1 MRRPLFAVY
10 ARKRYS
16 TERYCSSE
24 FTDMAPYID
33 FAYVKAHA
41 DFPAILAHYGVTP
54 PGASQ
59 KSFKV
64 PCLFHDD
71 DHPSLSINLAKQV
84 FHCFG
89 CGAEGDVIEFV
100 RLAEHLEGDA
110 RRAAARVAELS
121 GSALAAREERHKKHG
136 ENAPKRPREAREG
149 TRTRKPPSPAPKA
162 ATRPPEAP
170 EAPVNPPLRF
180 RLTLEP
186 DHPYLR
192 ARGFPRDLARTYG
205 LGLASRGLL
214 AGRIAI
220 PIHSDTGELV
230 AYAGRFPGESGWPEG
245 EDKYKLPDGF
255 KKSHVLF
262 NLSRVLARGAPRHL
276 VLVEGYFAA
285 LWLDQLGYDAV
296 ALMGARISP
305 EQLGLLAQ
313 AAPERIT
320 VLLDGDAPGREAAGE
335 LVPLLTRSFFV
346 RDAALAPDEE
356 PDRLDPARLRSL
368 LAR

>member
-1 MRRPLFAVY
+1 
-10 ARKRYS
+10 
-16 TERYCSSE
+16 
-24 FTDMAPYID
+24 MAPYID

-41 DFPAILAHYGVTP
+41 DFPAILAHYGITLP
-54 PGASQ
+54 PRSQ
-59 KSFKV
+59 KSVKV

-100 RLAEHLEGDA
+100 RLAEHLEGDP

-121 GSALAAREERHKKHG
+121 GSALAAREERHKKQD
-136 ENAPKRPREAREG
+136 KRALRKPPEAREG
-149 TRTRKPPSPAPKA
+149 TDAGKPSSPASPA
-162 ATRPPEAP
+162 AERLPTAP
-170 EAPVNPPLRF
+170 QAPVNPPLRF

-192 ARGFPRDLARTYG
+192 ARGFPPDLARTYG
-205 LGLASRGLL
+205 LGFASRGLL
-214 AGRIAI
+214 AGRLAI
-220 PIHSDTGELV
+220 PIHSETGELV
-230 AYAGRFPGESGWPEG
+230 AYAGRFPGESGWPAG

-262 NLSRVLARGAPRHL
+262 NLRRVLARSAPRHL
-276 VLVEGYFAA
+276 VLVEGYFGA

-305 EQLGLLAQ
+305 EQLGLLAR

-335 LVPLLTRSFFV
+335 LVPLLARSFFV
-346 RDAALAPDEE
+346 RNIVLAPEEE
-356 PDRLDPARLRSL
+356 PDRLDPARLRAL

>member
-1 MRRPLFAVY
+1 MFFGVHA
-10 ARKRYS
+10 
-16 TERYCSSE
+16 
-24 FTDMAPYID
+24 MAPYID
-33 FAYVKAHA
+33 FAYVKANA
-41 DFPAILAHYGVTP
+41 DFPAILAHYGITLP
-54 PGASQ
+54 PRSQ
-59 KSFKV
+59 KSVKV

-100 RLAEHLEGDA
+100 RLAEHLEGDP

-121 GSALAAREERHKKHG
+121 GSALASGDRQTRRKEPER
-136 ENAPKRPREAREG
+136 APKKPREAREG
-149 TRTRKPPSPAPKA
+149 TDPGKPPSPAPRA
-162 ATRPPEAP
+162 AERPPQAP

-192 ARGFPRDLARTYG
+192 ARGFPPDLARTYG
-205 LGLASRGLL
+205 LGLATRGLL

-220 PIHSDTGELV
+220 PIHSERGELI
-230 AYAGRFPGESGWPEG
+230 AYAGRFPAAQGWPEG

-255 KKSHVLF
+255 KKRHVLF
-262 NLSRVLARGAPRHL
+262 NLSRVLARTAPPRHI
-276 VLVEGYFAA
+276 VLVEGYFGA
-285 LWLDQLGYDAV
+285 LWLDHQGYDAV
-296 ALMGARISP
+296 ALMGSRISP

-313 AAPERIT
+313 VGTDRLT
-320 VLLDGDAPGREAAGE
+320 VLLDGDAPGREAVGE
-335 LVPLLTRSFFV
+335 LVPLLARSFFV
-346 RDAALAPDEE
+346 RDVVLAPDEE
-356 PDRLDPARLRSL
+356 PDRLDAVRLRTL

>member
-1 MRRPLFAVY
+1 
-10 ARKRYS
+10 
-16 TERYCSSE
+16 
-24 FTDMAPYID
+24 MAPYID

-54 PGASQ
+54 PKASQ

-100 RLAEHLEGDA
+100 RLAEHLDGDA

-121 GSALAAREERHKKHG
+121 GSALAARDERHKNEG
-136 ENAPKRPREAREG
+136 ERAPRKPREARQG
-149 TRTRKPPSPAPKA
+149 TRMGKPPSPAPKA
-162 ATRPPEAP
+162 APKAAGRPPEAP

-192 ARGFPRDLARTYG
+192 ARGFPPDLARTYG

-230 AYAGRFPGESGWPEG
+230 AYAGRFPAEHGWPAG

-262 NLSRVLARGAPRHL
+262 NLSRVLARTAPPRHL
-276 VLVEGYFAA
+276 VLVEGYFGA
-285 LWLDQLGYDAV
+285 LWLDKLGYDAV
-296 ALMGARISP
+296 ALMGSRISP

-320 VLLDGDAPGREAAGE
+320 VLLDGDAPGREAASE
-335 LVPLLTRSFFV
+335 LVPLLARSFFV
-346 RDAALAPDEE
+346 RDAVLAPEEE
-356 PDRLDPARLRSL
+356 PDRLDPARLRAL